1 MLTFNSLINIAA
13 IKFQGVKIVS
23 DDNKENI
30 LYKLILFFPL
40 QIGKLFLKL
49 CWRAITKE
57 EFELRRK
64 TNEYSKT
71 CIAGFIFFL
80 IFHIY
85 FIFLYIFV
93 KLNIYNPT
101 FFKILYFHF
110 TAILFSVCL
119 NFVIFV
125 LARYLINKIN
135 IKNIKKR
142 LEKNEEIIYQLQ
154 PIRTGSMLMVLLF
167 SYLISTGLIQI
178 FADIHTIPISYTIAC
193 IFVIYLFF
201 PQVMIVYSNT
211 SVLTNKRI
219 IVEKFFKI
227 LTPIY
232 LSFDSAKKAIECNKD
247 NIDYIGTNFIKD
259 DIYLNQITNIEDKT
273 RLKIEN
279 ITIEIDNGAKMSF
292 KTDNDYEIKKT
303 LLKLTNKEK
312 I

>member
-1 MLTFNSLINIAA
+1 MINN
-13 IKFQGVKIVS
+13 
-23 DDNKENI
+23 DNI
-30 LYKLILFFPL
+30 FVKLILFFPK
-40 QIGKLFLKL
+40 QIGKLFLRL
-49 CWRAITKE
+49 FWQAITKE
-57 EFELRRK
+57 EFELRRQ

-93 KLNIYNPT
+93 KLNIDNPG

-110 TAILFSVCL
+110 TAILFSMCL
-119 NFVIFV
+119 NLVIFV

-142 LEKNEEIIYQLQ
+142 LEKDEKIIYQLQ
-154 PIRTGSMLMVLLF
+154 PIKTGSFLMLLLF
-167 SYLISTGLIQI
+167 SYLISTGLMQI

-193 IFVIYLFF
+193 VFVIYLFF
-201 PQVMIVYSNT
+201 PQLMIVYSNT

-232 LSFDSAKKAIECNKD
+232 ISFDSVKRVVERNKD
-247 NIDYIGTNFIKD
+247 DLDYIGINFIKED
-259 DIYLNQITNIEDKT
+259 VIYLNQITNIENKT
-273 RLKIEN
+273 RYNIEN
-279 ITIEIDNGAKMSF
+279 ITIELDNGVKLSF

-303 LLKLTNKEK
+303 LLKLTNKER